1 MHLKRLIGEFFSQL
15 DKKYSLWLL
24 MSVYE
29 SLTKGIDYNGGQL
42 GTALDYECTF
52 FIGQES
58 DHWLCL
64 SVTPSLTP
72 VNLPL
77 NDAN

>member
-52 FIGQES
+52 LS
-58 DHWLCL
+58 DPSPIMHWLVSDSL
-64 SVTPSLTP
+64 PSL
-72 VNLPL
+72 VNLMPT
-77 NDAN
+77 D

>member
-1 MHLKRLIGEFFSQL
+1 
-15 DKKYSLWLL
+15 

-52 FIGQES
+52 LSDKSLIIGYACQ
-58 DHWLCL
+58 WLPPLLLFSKFDAFEWCQL
-64 SVTPSLTP
+64 TDSTDSLRN
-72 VNLPL
+72 V
-77 NDAN
+77 